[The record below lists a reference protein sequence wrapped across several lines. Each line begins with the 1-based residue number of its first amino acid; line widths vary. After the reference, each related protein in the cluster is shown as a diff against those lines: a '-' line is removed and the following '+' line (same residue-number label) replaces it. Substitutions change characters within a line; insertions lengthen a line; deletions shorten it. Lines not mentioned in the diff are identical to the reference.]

1 MMKARFTFGLPQLPR
16 FGDNQDSQDRGAR
29 NGSTGGS
36 EGHLKEGQ
44 LNGAFHSGPFQDGPS
59 FNGPSHKGGRIP
71 DDEILA
77 DFPRP
82 LLFGHR
88 GMPCLYPENTMASF
102 RAACDAGVPGIELD
116 VHLTKDGRLIVF
128 HDDTTERI
136 GGSGNSRSGGQ
147 GEPALPAFF
156 RLEET
161 DSETLRSLDIGS
173 WKGSEFLGERM
184 PFLDEVFEEFGQ
196 RAYFDVEIK
205 SRSTESKGLEP
216 LLAATIRK
224 YHMEKRCVVSSFN
237 PFALKWMKRI
247 MPALP
252 SALIYTSSK
261 DLYWFLRH
269 GEGRFLAPVD
279 ILKPDTRLVRTK
291 RGATYSAEISKI
303 AASARPVARAKARP
317 FLPWTVDSVEEAK
330 RVLASGAMGV
340 ISNRP
345 QDLLG
350 LCC

>member
-1 MMKARFTFGLPQLPR
+1 MMKMHLTFGLPQLPHL
-16 FGDNQDSQDRGAR
+16 GDDGNTRYDRTDDR
-29 NGSTGGS
+29 NENGPE
-36 EGHLKEGQ
+36 EGR
-44 LNGAFHSGPFQDGPS
+44 AIGPS
-59 FNGPSHKGGRIP
+59 PKSARIP
-71 DDEILA
+71 DEEILG
-77 DFPRP
+77 DFARP

-88 GMPCLYPENTMASF
+88 GMPSLYPENTMASF
-102 RAACDAGVPGIELD
+102 RAACDAEVPGIELD
-116 VHLTKDGRLIVF
+116 VHLTKDGRLVVF

-136 GGSGNSRSGGQ
+136 GGSGNSHSGGQ
-147 GEPALPAFF
+147 GGPAFL

-173 WKGSEFLGERM
+173 WKGIEFSGERM
-184 PFLDEVFEEFGQ
+184 PFLDEVLEEFGQ

-224 YHMEKRCVVSSFN
+224 YHMEKRCIVSSFN

-252 SALIYTSSK
+252 SALIYTNSK

-279 ILKPDTRLVRTK
+279 ILKPDTRLVKTK
-291 RGATYSAEISKI
+291 RGDAYSSDISKT
-303 AASARPVARAKARP
+303 ASKTVESARPVARTKARP

-330 RVLASGAMGV
+330 RFLASGAMGL

-350 LCC
+350 LCR

>member
-1 MMKARFTFGLPQLPR
+1 MMKTHLTFGLPQLP
-16 FGDNQDSQDRGAR
+16 
-29 NGSTGGS
+29 
-36 EGHLKEGQ
+36 HLG
-44 LNGAFHSGPFQDGPS
+44 
-59 FNGPSHKGGRIP
+59 
-71 DDEILA
+71 DDENTRYERTDDHNENNPQEDRAGRPSPKSARISNEEILG
-77 DFPRP
+77 DFGRP

-88 GMPCLYPENTMASF
+88 GMPSLYPENTMASF

-116 VHLTKDGRLIVF
+116 VHLTKDGRLVVF

-136 GGSGNSRSGGQ
+136 GGSGALGGSGNAHYGGQ
-147 GEPALPAFF
+147 SGFDVRQGEPAFF

-161 DSETLRSLDIGS
+161 DSDTLKTLDIGS
-173 WKGSEFLGERM
+173 WKGSEFSDERM

-224 YHMEKRCVVSSFN
+224 YHMEKRCIVSSFN

-279 ILKPDTRLVRTK
+279 ILKPDTRLVRSK
-291 RGATYSAEISKI
+291 PGAAYSFNI
-303 AASARPVARAKARP
+303 ARASGSAGTAANARSVARTKARP

-330 RVLASGAMGV
+330 RVLASGAMGL

-345 QDLLG
+345 KDLLG
-350 LCC
+350 LCR

>member
-1 MMKARFTFGLPQLPR
+1 MMKTHLTFGLPQLPHL
-16 FGDNQDSQDRGAR
+16 GDDENTRYERTDDHNENGPEEDRAG
-29 NGSTGGS
+29 
-36 EGHLKEGQ
+36 
-44 LNGAFHSGPFQDGPS
+44 GPS
-59 FNGPSHKGGRIP
+59 RKSARMP
-71 DDEILA
+71 DEEILG
-77 DFPRP
+77 DFARP

-88 GMPCLYPENTMASF
+88 GMPSLYPENTMASF
-102 RAACDAGVPGIELD
+102 RAACDAGIPGIELD